1 MNKNT
6 NNNKEVSLRIN
17 LGTKPI
23 FGHGKANLLEA
34 INSYGSIS
42 AAARNIGMSYRRAW
56 LLTDSMNKNFK
67 FPLIESSLGGI
78 GGGGAKLTKEGKKV
92 LKLFRDMEKKA
103 QNSLIQEKLIFSKLI
118 SKKPG
123 IIEFDNEDI

>member
-1 MNKNT
+1 MKNKT
-6 NNNKEVSLRIN
+6 NKNKEVSLRIN

-23 FGHGKANLLEA
+23 FGHGKAHLLEA
-34 INSYGSIS
+34 INYYGSIS

-67 FPLIESSLGGI
+67 LPLIEASLGGI

-103 QNSLIQEKLIFSKLI
+103 QNTLTEEKLIFSKLI

-123 IIEFDNEDI
+123 NIEFEDE